1 MKKIVIILLITLQSI
16 LSFGQ
21 ENRGVKFDSLT
32 FNEAIGKSVLLKK
45 PVFVF
50 GYASWCHFCEEMRDS
65 VLTDSI
71 IGKFYNEHYVC
82 IKVDL
87 EKEGLEL
94 NKILRARNFP
104 TLVYYNQNGE
114 MLHRS
119 AGKKSKSDFLQLG
132 QDALDSTKQLRTIS
146 FKYRDG
152 KLNPKETLEYFR
164 LVEKAGM
171 DNQLLVNNY
180 LTGISDEQLFIQ
192 PSWRIMY
199 ELLKDIDQPC
209 VKRILENRDKYAK
222 KYTSDSIDNKILTLY
237 NNFLMSKL
245 QLLDT
250 NSYNSIINKLKT
262 SEISIAAKIIAYTEI
277 NSMKMKGQWLDYK
290 IAATKFADEYCNDD
304 YRRLNEIANNFYERV
319 PDKEL
324 LFKAEKWSE
333 RAVNLMDNYKNNFT
347 LGSLYFKNGK
357 NEQAKKVL
365 EHAIEIGNKA
375 NVDTK
380 QATYLLRRLNN

>member
-1 MKKIVIILLITLQSI
+1 MKKFAVVLLITLESI
-16 LSFGQ
+16 MSFGQ
-21 ENRGVKFDSLT
+21 TSQGIKFDSLT
-32 FNEAIGKSVLLKK
+32 FNQALAKSAIVKK

-50 GYASWCHFCEEMRDS
+50 GYATWCHFCEEMRDS
-65 VLTDSI
+65 VLTDST
-71 IGKFYNEHYVC
+71 IGIYYNEHFVC
-82 IKVDL
+82 IKTDL

-119 AGKKSKSDFLQLG
+119 AGKKSKSDFMQLG
-132 QDALDSTKQLRTIS
+132 KDALDSTKQLRTIS

-171 DNQLLVNNY
+171 DNQPLVNNY
-180 LTGISDEQLFIQ
+180 LSGISDEQLFIQ

-209 VKRILENRDKYAK
+209 VKRILENRDQYAK
-222 KYTSDSIDNKILTLY
+222 KYTADSIDNKILTLY
-237 NNFLMSKL
+237 NNVLMSKV

-262 SEISIAAKIIAYTEI
+262 SEVPLAAKIIAYAEI
-277 NSMKMKGQWLDYK
+277 SSMKFKAQWLDYK

-304 YRRLNEIANNFYERV
+304 YRRLNEIANNFYERI

-324 LFKAEKWSE
+324 LLKAEKWSE
-333 RAVNLMDNYKNNFT
+333 RAVLLMDNYKNNFT

-357 NEQAKKVL
+357 NDQAKKVL

-375 NVDTK
+375 NIDTK
-380 QATYLLRRLNN
+380 QATFLLRRLNN